1 MSPSPKSPA
10 VGKPRKSYALNQC
23 ALYKIG
29 SKKRLAHVLD
39 ADINDLLRLSADE
52 GNFELFELK
61 EEECEFTGAKRKAR
75 WVQNPIPDLKSIL
88 SRIAK
93 LLARVQ
99 SPDFCHG
106 ATPGRSYRS
115 NAQAHVGAKSVA
127 TFDLKEFFPSTTSK
141 QVFRFFRED
150 LQCAPD
156 VAGLLTDLCTYR
168 RALPTGAPSSP
179 ILAYWANRGLFEAL
193 NRRGKSLALNMSV
206 YVDDI
211 TMSGDLI
218 PRSLHDQ
225 VEGIVT
231 GHGHRLSGH
240 KTRIFGPGQPK
251 HVTGVVIAGGALR
264 VPHARFRKA
273 RAIRAAFDVEKDDQ
287 RRALLAAKLCGL
299 LGEAAFLDIR
309 YKWMA
314 VASVKL
320 LAAVKAQLPPRAAR
334 AKAGGKAKR
343 AKQTVR
349 RWASAGPVPF

>member
-1 MSPSPKSPA
+1 VSLSPKSPA
-10 VGKPRKSYALNQC
+10 AGKPRKSYALNQC
-23 ALYKIG
+23 ALFKVG

-39 ADINDLLRLSADE
+39 TELRELLRLSADE
-52 GNFELFELK
+52 GNFEVFELK

-75 WVQNPIPDLKSIL
+75 WVQNPVPELKAVL
-88 SRIAK
+88 SRITK
-93 LLARVQ
+93 LLARIQ

-115 NAQAHVGAKSVA
+115 NAQAHLGAAAVA
-127 TFDLKEFFPSTTSK
+127 TFDLKEFFPSTTSQ

-179 ILAYWANRGLFEAL
+179 ILAYWANRGLFDAL
-193 NRRGKSLALNMSV
+193 HRRSQSLALNLSV

-211 TMSGDLI
+211 TLSGNVI

-225 VEGIVT
+225 VEGIVK
-231 GHGHRLSGH
+231 GHGHRLAGH
-240 KTRIFGPGQPK
+240 KSKVFGPNKPK
-251 HVTGVVIAGGALR
+251 HVTGVVIVGRALR

-273 RAIRAAFDVEKDDQ
+273 RAIRAALDVERDDH

-299 LGEAAFLDIR
+299 LGEAAFLDCR
-309 YKWMA
+309 YRRMA
-314 VASVKL
+314 ADSVKL
-320 LAAVKAQLPPRAAR
+320 LAAAKAKLPPRAAR
-334 AKAGGKAKR
+334 AQAGKRKR
-343 AKQTVR
+343 AKAVVIDWT
-349 RWASAGPVPF
+349 SAKPVPF